1 MISFRKY
8 IKTLEKELNF
18 KKINMSELRSMF
30 SKMKKSNSASYDT
43 ITMKTLNYVKSSIMP
58 LILQLINTIN
68 QTKTFPECLK
78 ISRII
83 PIRKSFLVSALSM
96 ENYRP
101 VNIISPL
108 SKLVEKFWTRDILNH
123 LKINKLVDQNHQGGY
138 PKRTSTTTVL
148 DIYQKLTN
156 LKKNKIN
163 CALIQLDQSGAFDIV
178 SHPILKSKLRHIG
191 LSMDAVETIMS
202 YLSNRKQ
209 YVRLNS
215 NSSDLLLTGNVSVGQ
230 GSVVSGILYGIMT
243 LDQNSQIHE
252 LRHTNHY

>member
-1 MISFRKY
+1 MAGSQNHLFSSSKSTNIERILENDNLVNGSQKVASAFNRFFIQKVSKIQKSIDPPTADPMISFRKY
-8 IKTLEKELNF
+8 IKTPEKELNF

-101 VNIISPL
+101 VNIISLL

-123 LKINKLVDQNHQGGY
+123 LKINKLVDQNHQVGY

-156 LKKNKIN
+156 LRKK
-163 CALIQLDQSGAFDIV
+163 QD
-178 SHPILKSKLRHIG
+178 KLCFN
-191 LSMDAVETIMS
+191 T
-202 YLSNRKQ
+202 
-209 YVRLNS
+209 
-215 NSSDLLLTGNVSVGQ
+215 T
-230 GSVVSGILYGIMT
+230 
-243 LDQNSQIHE
+243 
-252 LRHTNHY
+252 